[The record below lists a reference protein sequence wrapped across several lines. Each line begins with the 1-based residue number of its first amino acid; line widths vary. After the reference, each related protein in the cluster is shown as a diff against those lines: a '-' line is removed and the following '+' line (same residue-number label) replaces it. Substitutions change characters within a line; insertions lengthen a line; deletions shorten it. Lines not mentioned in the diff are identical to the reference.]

1 MPQVQ
6 LWGKKK
12 HAVCHSRSRRFA
24 GGELRSGF
32 SDIPLLVA
40 EALFAKVCVCCAMCL
55 LTVKEEKGG
64 KDYEKKVQ
72 PKAPANTCFPEI
84 RTPLLLWK
92 PHHSHHYPSSFE

>member
-6 LWGKKK
+6 LWGKKNMQSVTVG
-12 HAVCHSRSRRFA
+12 HDALQEGNREA
-24 GGELRSGF
+24 GF

-40 EALFAKVCVCCAMCL
+40 EALLAKVCVCCAMCL

-64 KDYEKKVQ
+64 KDYEKVQ